1 MLQRSL
7 MFVFLSSF
15 AAALPVLAQ
24 SVENDTYKD
33 ASGVQ
38 FAVPPNWTVV
48 SRAPASAGA
57 HTILLR
63 DSVTNVIGNV
73 WIKSRKVDPEAIPAL
88 MSRRL
93 DSKLAQRNNFE
104 GYKYRADSIQNTTI
118 GGRPALTAI
127 ADYTRGGKAMVE
139 YLTWVDGEKS
149 RVAFSARMPASDL
162 ADFEGR
168 FDAVIQSAVVP

>member
-1 MLQRSL
+1 MLKRSL
-7 MFVFLSSF
+7 MLAFLPLIVS
-15 AAALPVLAQ
+15 ALPAQ
-24 SVENDTYKD
+24 AQTVENDTYKD
-33 ASGVQ
+33 QSGVQ
-38 FAVPPNWTVV
+38 FVVPPNWSVV
-48 SRAPASAGA
+48 SRAPASDGA

-118 GGRPALTAI
+118 GGRPAVSAI

-149 RVAFSARMPASDL
+149 RVAFTARMPASEL
-162 ADFEGR
+162 ADFQGR